1 MKKSF
6 LKLAFLL
13 LILLMI
19 VNTASAVSSTDI
31 PLLDQSSEDVSIDV
45 IGSGSNNV
53 SVNTIDLNVGS
64 GSDDSSKDISVRDIE
79 SNVSSSSNVVSDE
92 DDSIISLGD
101 FKGTVKPLDEGASIP
116 FDNGYL
122 GFCVDMDLHAAV
134 FDNSFTEG
142 HPSIITNN
150 VNGEPISEY
159 LKILIFNNHETI
171 KENPMMIQWPV
182 WFLSDFD
189 FTDPESMEMCPDEV
203 LDVFKEYDA
212 GVRIPDHNAVKKI
225 NETDYLVFDFIS
237 LVPDSPDVQTYF
249 AYRAMPISIS
259 VNKTSN
265 ATGKVYKG
273 DNLTYTIVVKN
284 TNDLNMS
291 YDVTDVLPEGLDF
304 VDVSKDYDY
313 DYDPSTRTIVWHIPN
328 TAGETVTLYVYTIV
342 NTSNTTIIESVVV
355 SNKTYNIT
363 VGNNTNDTI
372 EPVANITIIKVVD
385 KKNVKIDEEVTWT
398 IVVTNHGPDVAEDVT
413 VTDVLPKEFI
423 ELISA
428 TPNKGTFDSAT
439 GVWTI
444 GDLGKDESVN
454 LVLLTK
460 VIEANVTVIN
470 TATVTSPTPAYD
482 DEDTINPNG
491 TNKTASDYTEVL
503 PIYNPNVNK
512 TSNASGKVYKGDKL
526 TYTIEVKNNNEYN
539 VTYTVTDELPVGLN
553 FVSASG
559 NYSYDEDSRT
569 IVWHI
574 PTTANETVTLYVYVT
589 VNVSNATIIES
600 VVVSNETFNI
610 TVGNNTT
617 DYVEPIV
624 DLSIVKKVSVNKVKV
639 GDKFVYTIVVKNNGP
654 DVANNVIV
662 KELLPSYKVKLIS
675 TSVNKGIY
683 NEANNI
689 WTIKTLNNGESA
701 TLKITVIATRAGVP
715 TNFVNVDCDELDSD
729 YDNNDDSV
737 EVIISNNNNSNST
750 NNTNSSSNTKSIID
764 YGVIANHG
772 IPMAHTGN
780 PILVLS
786 IMFVVLSTG
795 LLRREK

>member
-31 PLLDQSSEDVSIDV
+31 LLLDQSSDDVSIDV
-45 IGSGSNNV
+45 IDSGSNNV
-53 SVNTIDLNVGS
+53 SVNAIDLNVGS

-79 SNVSSSSNVVSDE
+79 SNVSSGSNVVSDE

-150 VNGEPISEY
+150 VNGKPISEY

-203 LDVFKEYDA
+203 LDVFKEYDS
-212 GVRIPDHNAVKKI
+212 GVRIPDNHAVKKI

-237 LVPDSPDVQTYF
+237 LVPDSSDVQTYF

-265 ATGKVYKG
+265 ASGNVYKG
-273 DNLTYTIVVKN
+273 DELTYKIVVKN

-398 IVVTNHGPDVAEDVT
+398 IVVTNYGPDGAKDVT
-413 VTDVLPKEFI
+413 VTDVIPS
-423 ELISA
+423 ELEIIFFEVS
-428 TPNKGTFDSAT
+428 KGTFDSAT

-444 GDLGKDESVN
+444 GDLANGDFDVLRIVTKAIKD
-454 LVLLTK
+454 
-460 VIEANVTVIN
+460 NVTIVN

-512 TSNASGKVYKGDKL
+512 TSNATGKVYKGDKL

-683 NEANNI
+683 NEATNI

-729 YDNNDDSV
+729 YDNNDDSDDDDFFGQTLTITNK
-737 EVIISNNNNSNST
+737 EYGST
-750 NNTNSSSNTKSIID
+750 VSTRVD
-764 YGVIANHG
+764 YICIG
-772 IPMAHTGN
+772 
-780 PILVLS
+780 S
-786 IMFVVLSTG
+786 
-795 LLRREK
+795 